1 MAKTKVTPDKKQ
13 WLRLPVVSLGSEFLV
28 MGHLMRRNILAYK
41 APTNQEGY
49 DIICIHPDP
58 KKSGRQ
64 IRVQVKSRYQSD
76 GGWGFPIKAKHLDGF
91 DFLVFVRLNIG
102 NFAAKRKGKPS
113 IDGRQDVEYYTLTR
127 DFIKRNHKVEGKWE
141 KVYLKNKDVEKY
153 KNEKGFEL
161 IAKKLKVGYP
171 DKNSELLIADT

>member
-1 MAKTKVTPDKKQ
+1 MASNKLTPGKKQ

-28 MGHLMRRNILAYK
+28 MGQLMRRNVLAYK

-64 IRVQVKSRYQSD
+64 LRIQVKSRYQSD
-76 GGWGFPIKAKHLDGF
+76 GGWGFPIKEKHLDGF

-102 NFAAKRKGKPS
+102 NFGRKRKNGGTS
-113 IDGRQDVEYYTLTR
+113 LEGRCDVEYFTLTR
-127 DFIKRNHKVEGKWE
+127 EFVKKKHKISGNWQ
-141 KVYLKNKDVEKY
+141 KVVLRSTEMDKY

-161 IAKKLKVGYP
+161 IAAKLKVGYP
-171 DKNSELLIADT
+171 DRDTDKLLAE

>member
-1 MAKTKVTPDKKQ
+1 MAKIKLTPEKKQ

-28 MGHLMRRNILAYK
+28 MGNLMRRNILAYK

-58 KKSGRQ
+58 KKSGKQVR
-64 IRVQVKSRYQSD
+64 IQVKSRYQSD
-76 GGWGFPIKAKHLDGF
+76 GGWGFPIKERHLDGF

-102 NFAAKRKGKPS
+102 NYSSNRKKDMPS
-113 IDGRQDVEYYTLTR
+113 IEGRRDVEYYTLTQE
-127 DFIKRNHKVEGKWE
+127 FIKENHKVEGKWE
-141 KVYLKNKDVEKY
+141 KVYLRGKNIEKF
-153 KNEKGFEL
+153 KNENGFEL

-171 DKNSELLIADT
+171 DKNTKNLVEE